1 MRTKLRNFLRFVI
14 HRSFQSTGC
23 EISSKAPKAQKFS
36 ETSNEFISIQDFK
49 ANLFKINDDDMNIT
63 VDWSDE
69 KNSETN
75 LEISSI
81 SSKLTLPSE
90 SISSFLK
97 RRSSK
102 RKSSKSN
109 PKTSKITQTST
120 ELLQTSPWLTETES
134 ISQDI
139 SIEQKN
145 LIRFYVNP
153 LIELPDAVAVG

>member
-1 MRTKLRNFLRFVI
+1 
-14 HRSFQSTGC
+14 
-23 EISSKAPKAQKFS
+23 
-36 ETSNEFISIQDFK
+36 
-49 ANLFKINDDDMNIT
+49 MNMT

-90 SISSFLK
+90 SISSFPK

-109 PKTSKITQTST
+109 SKTSKITQTST